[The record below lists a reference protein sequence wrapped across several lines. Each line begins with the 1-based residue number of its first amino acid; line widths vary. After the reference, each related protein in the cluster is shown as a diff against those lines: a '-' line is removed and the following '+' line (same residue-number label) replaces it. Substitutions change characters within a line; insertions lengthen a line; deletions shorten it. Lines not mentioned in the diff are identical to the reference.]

1 VFDFYIEDDA
11 SEIHL
16 LRHIIR
22 QNGAIMG
29 DTTKLKSDVAELAAK
44 LDAFLAKQPPV
55 PVDDQPEIDAID
67 ADIQALAAK
76 IPA

>member
-1 VFDFYIEDDA
+1 
-11 SEIHL
+11 
-16 LRHIIR
+16 
-22 QNGAIMG
+22 MG